1 MVSKIRTV
9 GGGLKMILNYLLL
22 VQTILEKVILYVYDI
37 IEYILGIDL

>member
-9 GGGLKMILNYLLL
+9 GRGLKMILNYLLL
-22 VQTILEKVILYVYDI
+22 VQTILEKVILYVFDI